1 MKIIITESQT
11 GKLIERILDSED
23 ITYTMKYMGRTYG
36 AFGAEKHYDHVF
48 FRFYFPN
55 GDEYER
61 KVIFVT
67 DEELKNIR
75 EMNGDFSKAK
85 MNLGDL
91 ELQKQSLIKYIDSIK
106 DVFTKHEKIL
116 MEKYGDDAVINI
128 ETGEVTKKQ

>member
-1 MKIIITESQT
+1 MSKIENNDVQ
-11 GKLIERILDSED
+11 D
-23 ITYTMKYMGRTYG
+23 I
-36 AFGAEKHYDHVF
+36 
-48 FRFYFPN
+48 
-55 GDEYER
+55 
-61 KVIFVT
+61 IFVT

-116 MEKYGDDAVINI
+116 MEKYGEDAVINI
-128 ETGEVTKKQ
+128 ETGQVTKKQ

>member
-1 MKIIITESQT
+1 MGKIENNDVQ
-11 GKLIERILDSED
+11 D
-23 ITYTMKYMGRTYG
+23 I
-36 AFGAEKHYDHVF
+36 
-48 FRFYFPN
+48 
-55 GDEYER
+55 
-61 KVIFVT
+61 IFVT

-116 MEKYGDDAVINI
+116 MEKYGEDAVINI
-128 ETGEVTKKQ
+128 ETGEITKKQ

>member
-1 MKIIITESQT
+1 MGKIENNDVQ
-11 GKLIERILDSED
+11 D
-23 ITYTMKYMGRTYG
+23 I
-36 AFGAEKHYDHVF
+36 
-48 FRFYFPN
+48 
-55 GDEYER
+55 
-61 KVIFVT
+61 IFVT

-116 MEKYGDDAVINI
+116 MEKYGEDAVINI
-128 ETGEVTKKQ
+128 ETGQVTKKQ

>member
-1 MKIIITESQT
+1 MGKIENNDVQ
-11 GKLIERILDSED
+11 D
-23 ITYTMKYMGRTYG
+23 I
-36 AFGAEKHYDHVF
+36 
-48 FRFYFPN
+48 
-55 GDEYER
+55 
-61 KVIFVT
+61 IFVT

-116 MEKYGDDAVINI
+116 MEKYGEDAIINI
-128 ETGEVTKKQ
+128 ETGQVTKKQ

>member
-1 MKIIITESQT
+1 MGKIENNDVQ
-11 GKLIERILDSED
+11 D
-23 ITYTMKYMGRTYG
+23 I
-36 AFGAEKHYDHVF
+36 
-48 FRFYFPN
+48 
-55 GDEYER
+55 
-61 KVIFVT
+61 IFVT

-116 MEKYGDDAVINI
+116 MEKYGEDAVINI

>member
-1 MKIIITESQT
+1 MSKIENNDVQ
-11 GKLIERILDSED
+11 D
-23 ITYTMKYMGRTYG
+23 I
-36 AFGAEKHYDHVF
+36 
-48 FRFYFPN
+48 
-55 GDEYER
+55 
-61 KVIFVT
+61 IFVT

>member
-1 MKIIITESQT
+1 MST
-11 GKLIERILDSED
+11 IENNDVQD
-23 ITYTMKYMGRTYG
+23 I
-36 AFGAEKHYDHVF
+36 
-48 FRFYFPN
+48 
-55 GDEYER
+55 
-61 KVIFVT
+61 IFVT

-116 MEKYGDDAVINI
+116 MEKYGEDAVINI
-128 ETGEVTKKQ
+128 ETGQVTKKQ

>member
-1 MKIIITESQT
+1 MGKIENNNVQ
-11 GKLIERILDSED
+11 D
-23 ITYTMKYMGRTYG
+23 I
-36 AFGAEKHYDHVF
+36 
-48 FRFYFPN
+48 
-55 GDEYER
+55 
-61 KVIFVT
+61 IFVT

-116 MEKYGDDAVINI
+116 MEKYGEDAVINI
-128 ETGEVTKKQ
+128 ETGQVTKKQ

>member
-11 GKLIERILDSED
+11 DKLIERILESEG

-36 AFGAEKHYDHVF
+36 SFGTEKHYDHVF

-67 DEELKNIR
+67 NEDGILRFSGSDIFSKSIDELKYIPS
-75 EMNGDFSKAK
+75 EVVTDYFVGKAK
-85 MNLGDL
+85 PYL
-91 ELQKQSLIKYIDSIK
+91 ETVL
-106 DVFTKHEKIL
+106 
-116 MEKYGDDAVINI
+116 NR
-128 ETGEVTKKQ
+128 

>member
-1 MKIIITESQT
+1 MK
-11 GKLIERILDSED
+11 DND
-23 ITYTMKYMGRTYG
+23 IK
-36 AFGAEKHYDHVF
+36 DI
-48 FRFYFPN
+48 
-55 GDEYER
+55 
-61 KVIFVT
+61 IFVT
-67 DEELKNIR
+67 EEELKNIR

-91 ELQKQSLIKYIDSIK
+91 ELQKKSLIKYIDSIK

>member
-1 MKIIITESQT
+1 MENN
-11 GKLIERILDSED
+11 D
-23 ITYTMKYMGRTYG
+23 IK
-36 AFGAEKHYDHVF
+36 DI
-48 FRFYFPN
+48 
-55 GDEYER
+55 
-61 KVIFVT
+61 IFVT
-67 DEELKNIR
+67 EEELKNIR

>member
-1 MKIIITESQT
+1 MGKIKNNDVQ
-11 GKLIERILDSED
+11 D
-23 ITYTMKYMGRTYG
+23 I
-36 AFGAEKHYDHVF
+36 
-48 FRFYFPN
+48 
-55 GDEYER
+55 
-61 KVIFVT
+61 IFVT

-116 MEKYGDDAVINI
+116 MEKYGEDAVINI

>member
-1 MKIIITESQT
+1 MGKIKNNDVQ
-11 GKLIERILDSED
+11 D
-23 ITYTMKYMGRTYG
+23 I
-36 AFGAEKHYDHVF
+36 
-48 FRFYFPN
+48 
-55 GDEYER
+55 
-61 KVIFVT
+61 IFVT

-116 MEKYGDDAVINI
+116 MEKYGEDAVINI
-128 ETGEVTKKQ
+128 ETGQVTKKQ

>member
-1 MKIIITESQT
+1 MGKIENNNVQ
-11 GKLIERILDSED
+11 D
-23 ITYTMKYMGRTYG
+23 I
-36 AFGAEKHYDHVF
+36 
-48 FRFYFPN
+48 
-55 GDEYER
+55 
-61 KVIFVT
+61 IFVT

-116 MEKYGDDAVINI
+116 MEKYGEDAVINI

>member
-1 MKIIITESQT
+1 MGKIENNDVQ
-11 GKLIERILDSED
+11 D
-23 ITYTMKYMGRTYG
+23 I
-36 AFGAEKHYDHVF
+36 
-48 FRFYFPN
+48 
-55 GDEYER
+55 
-61 KVIFVT
+61 IFVT